1 MKLSFKEDFN
11 LKLLPKK
18 IEKLELQLA
27 KSENILNNN
36 NLYDEDRN
44 KFDLIINQISLLKE
58 QLSEAE
64 DDWLNLQLLQDEV
77 NNIK

>member
-1 MKLSFKEDFN
+1 M
-11 LKLLPKK
+11 PKK

>member
-1 MKLSFKEDFN
+1 MVE
-11 LKLLPKK
+11 KLLPKK